1 MVVDEGKAEGGSDE
15 RSVTGAEA
23 SSVDG
28 TSEAAVF
35 RVFAFLA
42 FLSLRGAAGR
52 AGTGSSEEP
61 GTGATSRMVSSRVVI
76 FCGTFL
82 VPPLLR

>member
-1 MVVDEGKAEGGSDE
+1 MVVDEGKVEGGSDE

-28 TSEAAVF
+28 TSEAVIF

-52 AGTGSSEEP
+52 AGTGSFEEP
-61 GTGATSRMVSSRVVI
+61 GTGATSGVVSSGVVT
-76 FCGTFL
+76 FCESFL